1 MAIQIAVVGLGRVG
15 SRFLEVL
22 LDSGLP
28 GVELCAVSETGD
40 TDGVKLAKARGIP
53 VETVEV
59 LIARG
64 DKVDVIYDL
73 TGHPAVRQQ
82 LREGMLASGNRHTVV
97 APEVLAHLTWALLT
111 RDAPPTVHS
120 NTGY

>member
-28 GVELCAVSETGD
+28 GVELCAVSESGD
-40 TDGVKLAKARGIP
+40 TDGVKLARERGIP
-53 VETVEV
+53 VETVET

-82 LREGMLASGNRHTVV
+82 LREGMQASGNRHTVV
-97 APEVLAHLTWALLT
+97 APEVLAHLTWSLLT
-111 RDAPPTVHS
+111 REAPPAVHS